1 MPSTKKT
8 GQTSQVGQEI
18 RTAVDTSNREGQQ
31 VNYDQQEK
39 TAGLSDRIK
48 RSERLA
54 NKKSN
59 NQLKQEQREKGLR

>member
-31 VNYDQQEK
+31 VNYDQQEQ
-39 TAGLSDRIK
+39 TGGLSDRIK